1 MGNTYRESQGC
12 ACKGLPDVPD
22 EKVNRCADQQKK
34 SLVEFPLFNPAGSET
49 ITQEQYPEDD
59 LPHWIEGFVDSP
71 CGKIPRVFAA
81 LEFRDTMGSWKARW
95 GINRMHFFILPG
107 MYAVGR
113 PGDTS
118 PVFVSANYKMSFDR
132 LRRALSGIDGWIMVL
147 DTKGINVW
155 CAAGKG
161 TFGTDEIVRRL
172 RAVKLDQIVTHRN
185 IIIPQLGAPGVA
197 AHEVLKRSGF
207 RVIYGP
213 VRAVDIK
220 DFLRSGMEAT
230 PQMRTVQFNF
240 RDRLVLT
247 PIEIVNNLKPLV
259 IMATAALIL
268 HMTGLLHVSRS
279 IVYAFAGI
287 FLVGCVAAPAL
298 LPFIPGR
305 AFSVKGL
312 FAGLVWTILV
322 LAAKIYY
329 RYYDGLLNTIA
340 LILVLPAISSYLTM
354 NFTGASTYTSLSGV
368 KREMKYAVPAMI
380 SCASAGTMLWIAGR
394 FF

>member
-1 MGNTYRESQGC
+1 
-12 ACKGLPDVPD
+12 
-22 EKVNRCADQQKK
+22 
-34 SLVEFPLFNPAGSET
+34 
-49 ITQEQYPEDD
+49 
-59 LPHWIEGFVDSP
+59 
-71 CGKIPRVFAA
+71 
-81 LEFRDTMGSWKARW
+81 
-95 GINRMHFFILPG
+95 MHFFILPG

-220 DFLRSGMEAT
+220 DFLRSGMKAT